1 MKCDFCGHEVA
12 PGTVECPY
20 CHYQFK
26 IDAQVL
32 SPEER
37 DTFDGVTI
45 DESAD
50 TADDR
55 SAKADAVYDSGADA
69 YDSYNKRQR
78 QVPPNIKVHTFGCGS
93 GILITFL
100 ILCGI
105 VAVIFFLLPTF
116 IVFAAV
122 GAIVLFIMRLF
133 MGF

>member
-32 SPEER
+32 SPEE
-37 DTFDGVTI
+37 
-45 DESAD
+45 
-50 TADDR
+50 
-55 SAKADAVYDSGADA
+55 
-69 YDSYNKRQR
+69 
-78 QVPPNIKVHTFGCGS
+78 VHTFGCGS